1 MSNWVMINE
10 DDREFLAHSS
20 GPWKNHKYISKD
32 GKKYIYRK
40 IHGRNPNGEVKNKET
55 PKVTKQA
62 KVMSVKE
69 AREAEDKRQVENR
82 SKIRERRMLSKRL
95 DANKP
100 KTDAPSSGAMIN
112 NANEAREARRKK
124 TQAEY
129 NRLNESNAPGRV
141 NAKNAPKK
149 KTYKKTIS
157 SPQQAREAKRKRRHE
172 ARRLN
177 K

>member
-32 GKKYIYRK
+32 GKKYVYRK
-40 IHGRNPNGEVKNKET
+40 THGKDPNLKANNKDK
-55 PKVTKQA
+55 PKVTHQA

-69 AREAEDKRQVENR
+69 AKEAEQKRQVENR
-82 SKIRERRMLSKRL
+82 GKIRERRMLSKKL
-95 DANKP
+95 ESNKP
-100 KTDAPSSGAMIN
+100 KTDTSSGAVM
-112 NANEAREARRKK
+112 NAKEARESRRKK
-124 TQAEY
+124 TQDEY
-129 NRLNESNAPGRV
+129 NRLNKSNAPGRV
-141 NAKNAPKK
+141 NDKNAPKER
-149 KTYKKTIS
+149 TYKKVMS
-157 SPQQAREAKRKRRHE
+157 SPQQARDAKRKRRHE